1 MTAVEIRN
9 LVVEVNGYPVVD
21 GLTMDIDEGDCVGVI
36 GDRQDVL
43 LLFRVISG
51 FSLPMSGEIWVYNLP
66 PRQAYQRALISLYES
81 TNTSFQQPTLI
92 LFRLQPSA
100 AIIIRN
106 TNRLIEK
113 FNKLVRVGGVSK

>member
-1 MTAVEIRN
+1 VTAVEIRN

-36 GDRQDVL
+36 GDHQDVL

-92 LFRLQPSA
+92 LLRLQPSA

>member
-36 GDRQDVL
+36 GDHQDVL

-92 LFRLQPSA
+92 LLRLQPSA

>member
-36 GDRQDVL
+36 GDHQDVL

-51 FSLPMSGEIWVYNLP
+51 FSLPMSGEIWVYNVP

-92 LFRLQPSA
+92 LLRLQPSA